1 MGRQRIAPEVLEGLR
16 QYLLLADG
24 EERKIREDKVRKSVR
39 EVEKDPVT
47 ERIAL
52 RLEDPPIVT
61 EDLNR
66 GKGLVFGYETSDS
79 TSAKSGSRGR
89 QKLLGDAIRSEVSS
103 SLVVFKPVDNP
114 VQEMSRVFPGIVPTS
129 GDPTVYKIGLFE
141 ATSSEKTKKR
151 GKPTKRPYVKKRR
164 LRKVGEEME
173 QEAGSSQSGSVS
185 EGGSKKR
192 ISESENSDGRAN
204 WRKPNEAVPNEG
216 LSNA

>member
-1 MGRQRIAPEVLEGLR
+1 MGRPRTAPDVLEGMR

-61 EDLNR
+61 KDLNR

-103 SLVVFKPVDNP
+103 SLVVFKPVDNL
-114 VQEMSRVFPGIVPTS
+114 VQEMSRVFLGIVPTS

-141 ATSSEKTKKR
+141 ATSSGKTKKR
-151 GKPTKRPYVKKRR
+151 GKSRKRPYVKKRR